1 MLRYSR
7 FFLLITLA
15 ATLFH
20 ACDKS
25 EFYSGKGV
33 SFNASSKSIATK
45 VSYGETS
52 DSDRIRPIN
61 WNDGDKILIYC
72 PQTTEEQ
79 CDYVVNKVTTRGNVS
94 IAEGVSP
101 VGDKPLKWS
110 EGEHNFFC
118 VYPSPSVEK
127 PFDVDNNNNIIW
139 KGTIPAV
146 QNYPDDGEYSDL
158 SQYMML
164 VGYAECAEPQP
175 AVNVDFYPVTTCL
188 EFEMTNKGECD
199 LIINSISLSSSSQPL
214 SGNFKV
220 TYNDSQPEGED
231 RFVTGVPGI
240 PTSNEYAVKVNFGE
254 EGQAFNIGSDLS
266 FKMFLNPAEDIIN
279 PTLTINAERKDGVS
293 VVLSTTLKKKNNVDL
308 KILKKYITPL
318 TGILV
323 EGGILFTTFG
333 EPELVQWEDDV
344 EDNITVS
351 DEYEYFLEV
360 VDNSDKTLTFDDEGD
375 GLSQTLQVQSYKQ
388 AKDGNM
394 TPVPVKPSLEF
405 SESPFVGTNPTITL
419 SNSDECIY
427 DIKFEA
433 QQNSPV
439 VTTVDVSSKLKGAT
453 PVSNHDL
460 SSNGTAT
467 ANCYVVNAPGTYKFK
482 IAYGNG
488 AGYGKDYTG
497 TPAGNTAEV
506 LWSTTDNLITSPAVS
521 SGFITFTVPTA
532 NIQRGNALIAL
543 KNGSTITWS
552 WHIWFTDA
560 DVSTVP
566 LGYYSTGTRTVTTY
580 SKRECTVVVSNPY
593 DPFKSSKATITMSQ
607 GENKE
612 ETSENISS
620 GCTYYQWGRKD
631 PFLVGKFTT
640 DDSASGY
647 TLQEGVEHPTRL
659 TKATSYDNDW
669 THSGNTHY
677 SDLWGS
683 TQTVFDPCPYGY
695 HVPASYGSLGLENCG
710 YIDGTH
716 NFVNNQKKYWT
727 CTSESGAWGALGTA
741 KDNTNAS
748 VLKCFALCVM
758 SVRND

>member
-45 VSYGETS
+45 VSYGKTS
-52 DSDRIRPIN
+52 NGIRAIE
-61 WNDGDKILIYC
+61 WKDKDQILIYC
-72 PQTTEEQ
+72 PQTTEKQ
-79 CDYVVNKVTTRGNVS
+79 CDYVVDVSKVTRDEIVS
-94 IAEGVSP
+94 IAKGVSP
-101 VGDKPLKWS
+101 VGESLKWS

-118 VYPSPSVEK
+118 VYPSPSVSNAVTNS
-127 PFDVDNNNNIIW
+127 FDDKNNSW

-146 QNYPDDGEYSDL
+146 QTYPAGGEYSDL

-188 EFEMTNKGECD
+188 EFEMTNNGECD
-199 LIINSISLSSSSQPL
+199 LIIKSISLSSSSQPL

-220 TYNDSQPEGED
+220 TYDNSKTDVED

-254 EGQAFNIGSDLS
+254 EGQAFNIDSDLS
-266 FKMFLNPAEDIIN
+266 FKMFLNPAEDITN

-293 VVLSTTLKKKNNVDL
+293 VVLSTTLKKKNDDL
-308 KILKKYITPL
+308 TILKKHITPL

-351 DEYEYFLEV
+351 DEYEYQLEV
-360 VDNSDKTLTFDDEGD
+360 VGDHALNFDDSGT
-375 GLSQTLQVQSYKQ
+375 GLTKTLQVKSYKQ
-388 AKDGNM
+388 AKDG
-394 TPVPVKPSLEF
+394 TKTPVKPSLEF
-405 SESPFVGTNPTITL
+405 SGSPFVGTNTITL
-419 SNSDECIY
+419 SNSAECIY
-427 DIKFEA
+427 DIKFKAE
-433 QQNSPV
+433 QNSPV
-439 VTTVDVSSKLKGAT
+439 VTTVDVSSALKNAT
-453 PVSNHDL
+453 RESNKDL
-460 SSNGTAT
+460 SSGGT
-467 ANCYVVNAPGTYKFK
+467 ANCYVVKAPGTYKFE
-482 IAYGNG
+482 IAYGNKTK
-488 AGYGKDYTG
+488 YDNTYDG
-497 TPAGNTAEV
+497 TTKQPAGSTVDV
-506 LWSTTDNLITSPAVS
+506 LWSTSNSLITNLAVS
-521 SGFITFTVPTA
+521 DGYITFTVA
-532 NIQRGNALIAL
+532 KENIQQGNALIAL

-560 DVSTVP
+560 VVSTVP

-607 GENKE
+607 GEDKE

-631 PFLVGKFTT
+631 PFLVNKYTKSIT
-640 DDSASGY
+640 SDGY
-647 TLQEGVEHPTRL
+647 TFDQAVQNPTVWA
-659 TKATSYDNDW
+659 KATGRDYDW
-669 THSGNTHY
+669 THDGNSHY
-677 SDLWGS
+677 GNLWGS
-683 TQTVFDPCPYGY
+683 TKTVFDPCPPGY
-695 HVPASYGSLGLENCG
+695 HVPDSYASFSQLKQCG
-710 YIDGTH
+710 YINDGGT
-716 NFVNNQKKYWT
+716 NVADQAKYWT
-727 CTSESGAWGALGTA
+727 YSSDKTPGMSSVPAATA
-741 KDNTNAS
+741 KDNGNSS

-758 SVRND
+758 SVK